1 MALYQKPYLAVQPT
15 ARLAMSPC
23 PPPETLA
30 QVPVSPMV
38 SSGADNLAEATS
50 ITRASMSGSDVG
62 HYSATAKI
70 GKLEFPRFSGEGV
83 REWLYRCEQ
92 FFEVDMTPDDVK
104 VKLVAIHLE
113 GKALQWHQA
122 YVRSLGVEGKAVIW
136 SEYVTAVVSRFGD
149 SGYEDPMADLKNLR
163 QVGFVQDYMTEFDAL
178 LNRVTITESDALS
191 HFLGD

>member
-1 MALYQKPYLAVQPT
+1 M
-15 ARLAMSPC
+15 
-23 PPPETLA
+23 
-30 QVPVSPMV
+30 
-38 SSGADNLAEATS
+38 G
-50 ITRASMSGSDVG
+50 TRAQEVSKMATALEEQDKAIIELKSSTSNTNSRIDQLTEMISGLALQQSRLMQHLQIGESKSVSHQTSGSDVG
-62 HYSATAKI
+62 HYSATARI

-113 GKALQWHQA
+113 GRALQWYQA

-163 QVGFVQDYMTEFDAL
+163 Q
-178 LNRVTITESDALS
+178 
-191 HFLGD
+191 